1 MPGARLAESID
12 ANSGL
17 ITRIHVSSNCSLTPR
32 EAVSFY
38 LGIVAIS
45 VIIAGICVW
54 RGYWP
59 ILPFTGLELVLLG
72 AVLRISMRRGRY
84 REVIDIRDD
93 CVTVSKIGHRHT
105 EQREFPRLWARV
117 ELVRARSGGHPSRL
131 LIGSHGKV
139 CEVGQALIESDRL
152 SLGRRLSELIGAT
165 GALPAGGKPGA
176 APNI

>member
-1 MPGARLAESID
+1 
-12 ANSGL
+12 
-17 ITRIHVSSNCSLTPR
+17 
-32 EAVSFY
+32 
-38 LGIVAIS
+38 
-45 VIIAGICVW
+45 
-54 RGYWP
+54 
-59 ILPFTGLELVLLG
+59 
-72 AVLRISMRRGRY
+72 MRRGRY